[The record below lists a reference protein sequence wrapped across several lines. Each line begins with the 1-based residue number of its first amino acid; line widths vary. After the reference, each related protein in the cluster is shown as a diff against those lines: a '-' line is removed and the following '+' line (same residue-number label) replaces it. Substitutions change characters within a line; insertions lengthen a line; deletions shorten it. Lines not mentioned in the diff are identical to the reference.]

1 MTGGLQKKIKR
12 QACAALNKIQWG
24 SENRMYLVFEW
35 LTVDW
40 TSNGPVIEWFWTH
53 CPIFENLYFTK
64 MSGFRMVGFW
74 IPAVYFG
81 TVKYLTIVIPLNFK
95 ALKSCNAK

>member
-12 QACAALNKIQWG
+12 QACAALNKI
-24 SENRMYLVFEW
+24 
-35 LTVDW
+35 
-40 TSNGPVIEWFWTH
+40 
-53 CPIFENLYFTK
+53 
-64 MSGFRMVGFW
+64 
-74 IPAVYFG
+74 YFG